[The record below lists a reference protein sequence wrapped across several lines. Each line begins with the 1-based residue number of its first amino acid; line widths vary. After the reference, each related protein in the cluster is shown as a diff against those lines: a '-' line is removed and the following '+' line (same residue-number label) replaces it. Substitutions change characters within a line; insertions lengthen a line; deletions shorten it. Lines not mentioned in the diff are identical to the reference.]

1 MRGGVA
7 ALAGVIVLLASAC
20 GGGGGDRLSEAEF
33 QSQANAICG
42 KYEQQLRA
50 LGSPS
55 SLDEIPAFVDRA
67 LAILNREIDEI
78 SQLDPPQ
85 DLQSQFDALLAASD
99 RTKKAADDLSTAAKA
114 GDQAAVQKA
123 LEEGR
128 AASTQADKLAGDLG
142 LDQCNTGAG

>member
-142 LDQCNTGAG
+142 LDQCNT